1 MKKQYIPPRAAD
13 RMGEVQIPLVTRI
26 AMQHDRGR
34 VRAGTLRDID
44 DAIKLG
50 ALALDHDR
58 LPALSL
64 GGSGPVDGDGIH
76 YNGIQ
81 GGGRRGSF
89 APGPGDSVIG

>member
-26 AMQHDRGR
+26 AMQHDNGR

-58 LPALSL
+58 LHRRWI
-64 GGSGPVDGDGIH
+64 GPVDGDGIH

-81 GGGRRGSF
+81 GGARRGSF
-89 APGPGDSVIG
+89 APGPGDSA